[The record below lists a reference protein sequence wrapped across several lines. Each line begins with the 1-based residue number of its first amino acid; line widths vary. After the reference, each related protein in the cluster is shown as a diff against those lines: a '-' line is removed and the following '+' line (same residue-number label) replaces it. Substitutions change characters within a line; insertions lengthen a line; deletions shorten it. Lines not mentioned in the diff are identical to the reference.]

1 MALWGNKDN
10 VSVQNGAKV
19 ALNYA
24 TKTLTGTGTTFGTDG
39 YGVEGDV
46 IRIGYTTSVI
56 GAGGTYY
63 GDAVIVSVASTV
75 SATIASTEGLSGVPL
90 TGVGTQFVIS
100 QLPKFTIGNAKWSE
114 FEDSGTQLQSGTNYV
129 YANNATTEGVAEGT
143 QWESEVGW
151 VGVTTYYDTDGNL
164 RVKKETLVA
173 MSGISTGNEPAYPG
187 LGG

>member
-24 TKTLTGTGTTFGTDG
+24 TKTLTGTGTTFGTSG
-39 YGVEGDV
+39 YGGEGDV

-75 SATIASTEGLSGVPL
+75 SATIASTEGLSGVAI
-90 TGVGTQFVIS
+90 GGTQFTIS
-100 QLPKFTIGNAKWSE
+100 QLPKWTTTTPKWSE
-114 FEDSGTQLQSGTNYV
+114 GSGQSGTNWV
-129 YANNATTEGVAEGT
+129 YSNNATTEGVAAGT
-143 QWESEVGW
+143 QWEADVGW
-151 VGVTTYYDTDGNL
+151 VGVTTYYDADGSL

>member
-10 VSVQNGAKV
+10 VSRQLGATV

-24 TKTLTGTGTTFGTDG
+24 TKTLTGTGTTFGTSG
-39 YGVEGDV
+39 YGDVGDV
-46 IRIGYTTSVI
+46 IRIGYTTAVT

-75 SATIASTEGLSGVPL
+75 SATIASTEGLSGVAI
-90 TGVGTQFVIS
+90 GGTQFVIS
-100 QLPKFTIGNAKWSE
+100 QLPKWTVNNAKWSE
-114 FEDSGTQLQSGTNYV
+114 LESGGTQLQSGTNYV
-129 YANNATTEGVAEGT
+129 YANNATTEGVAAGT

-173 MSGISTGNEPAYPG
+173 MYGISTGNEPAYPG